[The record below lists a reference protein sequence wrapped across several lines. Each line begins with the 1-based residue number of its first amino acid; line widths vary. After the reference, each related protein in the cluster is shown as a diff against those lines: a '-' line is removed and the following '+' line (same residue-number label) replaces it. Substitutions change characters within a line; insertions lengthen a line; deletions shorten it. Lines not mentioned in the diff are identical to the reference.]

1 MVCVVEGLFPFY
13 LEGISSCMG
22 LSSHLSRITQKVCG
36 KDELDISPP
45 TNARCGMRRTLREG
59 PPSQSP
65 GSVGSAAGSRG
76 LLYCDPTAL
85 TSPAPFC
92 PSHAPDSWL
101 VPPLQLLCFS
111 DRCCHSATIC
121 HPSLFLYTPFRTDE
135 RWAGKLL
142 SFSCLQYLSLPTL
155 HPPIPTGVS
164 SGKYG

>member
-22 LSSHLSRITQKVCG
+22 LSSHLSRITLKVCG

-45 TNARCGMRRTLREG
+45 TSARCGMRRALREG
-59 PPSQSP
+59 LPLRVLEVWGQPL
-65 GSVGSAAGSRG
+65 GAGAS
-76 LLYCDPTAL
+76 YIVTPVP
-85 TSPAPFC
+85 SPAPLC
-92 PSHAPDSWL
+92 PSCAPDSWL

-111 DRCCHSATIC
+111 DRRCHSATIC
-121 HPSLFLYTPFRTDE
+121 HLSLFLYNPFRTAE
-135 RWAGKLL
+135 RWARQLF

-155 HPPIPTGVS
+155 HPPLPTGVS